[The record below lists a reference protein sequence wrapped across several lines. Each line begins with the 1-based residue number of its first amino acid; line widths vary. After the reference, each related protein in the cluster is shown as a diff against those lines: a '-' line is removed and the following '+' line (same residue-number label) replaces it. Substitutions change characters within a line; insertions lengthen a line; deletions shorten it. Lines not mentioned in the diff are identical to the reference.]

1 MMWCCG
7 LVLVYFIVSRR
18 NFLSLCSWPAHC
30 MKESRVYSCKRV
42 NYWGYVVTVLC
53 ELSEMSVSELAVPL
67 QSWRRSLPS
76 LTGPWSWGHAWTA
89 GCTHFGTALP
99 GTACSTPCSRPPG
112 ASTTRTPCCAR
123 LCTTVYTT
131 APTGELGQ
139 QNPRAPTAPWG
150 LCSSKSPWSQ
160 LGSSSRVL
168 NTSTGNLD
176 AWDGVWCSANGISN
190 TTMLYTCQ
198 ACTDHSYCSWNLCPC
213 SVNHAHAMPCCW
225 VGAVKIVSRR

>member
-1 MMWCCG
+1 M
-7 LVLVYFIVSRR
+7 
-18 NFLSLCSWPAHC
+18 
-30 MKESRVYSCKRV
+30 
-42 NYWGYVVTVLC
+42 
-53 ELSEMSVSELAVPL
+53 PL

-131 APTGELGQ
+131 APTGESGQ

-150 LCSSKSPWSQ
+150 LCSSKLSSHPGPSWDLHLCFKYERWK
-160 LGSSSRVL
+160 LGRLVLSKCHFKHHSALYLSS
-168 NTSTGNLD
+168 
-176 AWDGVWCSANGISN
+176 
-190 TTMLYTCQ
+190 M
-198 ACTDHSYCSWNLCPC
+198 H
-213 SVNHAHAMPCCW
+213 
-225 VGAVKIVSRR
+225 